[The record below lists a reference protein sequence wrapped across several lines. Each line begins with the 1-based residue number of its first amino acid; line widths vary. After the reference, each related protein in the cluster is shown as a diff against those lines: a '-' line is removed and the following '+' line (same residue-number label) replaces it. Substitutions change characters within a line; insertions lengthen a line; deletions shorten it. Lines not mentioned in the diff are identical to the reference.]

1 MFLIDDLLLR
11 ALGLSMKPFDL
22 IWILELMRDYALK
35 EKYNIKAVT
44 DKIKENRLLFEIGEI
59 TEEEYN
65 EKHEILVE
73 ELEKA
78 KEVIEKLSD
87 VKIAEVQ

>member
-11 ALGLSMKPFDL
+11 ALGLSLKPFDL

-35 EKYNIKAVT
+35 EKYNIKAIT
-44 DKIKENRLLFEIGEI
+44 NKIKENRLLFEIGEI
-59 TEEEYN
+59 TEEDYN

-78 KEVIEKLSD
+78 KEVIEKISN